1 MHRKL
6 GMAQLFY
13 FVASLV
19 AARLQNASAMH
30 LETKGTGNALQHGM
44 PEMLQQDANQNDEA
58 KWRHFIHLAKQDNAE
73 EENADN
79 PVKENLNV
87 GVRGGVKHDVIIEK
101 GLEEVEGEPKTKN
114 DDDKKNLEKENLA
127 LKKQINEAD
136 DVGKKMEELLK
147 NKPDLSRKP
156 SAKDTD
162 KDRKLMTEES
172 SRAEAWVL
180 KLTELQKTRSDLV
193 ETAITKLQRLKDEI
207 KPKLKKQ
214 SSLKSYDDN
223 ADKVVVEDEGEPKT
237 KDDPKVDLFTD
248 MALKILIE
256 RADKVETELQE
267 MIKNKPKISQ
277 KPSAG
282 ASDKDRNAFEEETAR
297 MQLEF
302 DNDEYDDD
310 VEMQHLI
317 PLAEHRD
324 SPKEDSEK
332 AEKKKQ
338 D

>member
-1 MHRKL
+1 MRRKL
-6 GMAQLFY
+6 RLAQLFY

-30 LETKGTGNALQHGM
+30 LESKGIENALQHGM
-44 PEMLQQDANQNDEA
+44 PEMLEQDVYYDDEA
-58 KWRHFIHLAKQDNAE
+58 KWQHFIHLAKQNNAE
-73 EENADN
+73 EEDVDN
-79 PVKENLNV
+79 PVKKYLNV

-101 GLEEVEGEPKTKN
+101 GLEEDKGESKTKN
-114 DDDKKNLEKENLA
+114 DDDKKKLEKENLA

-162 KDRKLMTEES
+162 KDRKLMAEES

-180 KLTELQKTRSDLV
+180 KLTELQKTRGDLV
-193 ETAITKLQRLKDEI
+193 ETAISKLQRLKDEI

-237 KDDPKVDLFTD
+237 KDDPKENLYTNIVIE
-248 MALKILIE
+248 ALIKQRDELE
-256 RADKVETELQE
+256 KELQE
-267 MIKNKPKISQ
+267 MIKNKPEISR
-277 KPSAG
+277 KPSVG
-282 ASDKDRNAFEEETAR
+282 DSDKDRKLFQEETDR
-297 MQLEF
+297 LQMWTLKLSQLVTRYNTVF
-302 DNDEYDDD
+302 NLMTNVMKKHND
-310 VEMQHLI
+310 MM
-317 PLAEHRD
+317 
-324 SPKEDSEK
+324 SEIIRNIR
-332 AEKKKQ
+332 
-338 D
+338 